1 MAFVSPQNETK
12 HNQVQTCFRVAQFI
26 NEPQAYILK
35 AKKNKNSATKKI
47 GSAYCT
53 KPVLCNNS
61 LMHKTLPF
69 HFLSFIIREIFKN
82 ENT

>member
-35 AKKNKNSATKKI
+35 AKKTKIQPQRKQE
-47 GSAYCT
+47 
-53 KPVLCNNS
+53 VLIAQN
-61 LMHKTLPF
+61 PF
-69 HFLSFIIREIFKN
+69 CAIAA
-82 ENT
+82 